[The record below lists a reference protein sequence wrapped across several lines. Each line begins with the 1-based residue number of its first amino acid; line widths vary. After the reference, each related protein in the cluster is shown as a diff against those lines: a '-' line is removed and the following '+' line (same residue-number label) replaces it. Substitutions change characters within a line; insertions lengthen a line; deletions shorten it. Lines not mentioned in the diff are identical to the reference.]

1 MKKLP
6 IGIQTFAKIRD
17 PEDEHYYV
25 DKTKILAELV
35 NSGSYFFLSRPRRF
49 GKSLFLD
56 TLKETFE
63 GNQSLFKGLYLENNW
78 DWTKK
83 YPVIKIDFGTAVIKS
98 PESLREIIHDKLNRI
113 LTYESLELKSRS
125 LSEKF
130 KDLILGLESKYS
142 AKVVILIDEYDK
154 PILDN
159 ITESETARKM
169 RDELRNFYSVI
180 KGSDAH
186 LKFVFITGVSKF
198 SKVNLFSGL
207 NNLQDIT
214 LDERFATICGYTEK
228 DLAIFEDRM
237 EGVNREEL
245 KLWYNG
251 YNFLGEKVYN
261 PFDILLFLNR
271 KDFKNYW
278 CETGNP
284 TFLIDLIQ
292 KNQYNPISI
301 EKIEVS
307 EEDMGSFDVD
317 HIQLE
322 VLLFQTGYL
331 TILKKERIGVRTI
344 YKLTYPNLE
353 VRSSLNSVILMHL
366 SNDSQNAKIESKL
379 YKILQSGDPSLMKPI
394 FHSFFAS
401 IPLDW
406 YRKNKLANYEAY
418 YASIFYCYFASL
430 GLDVRAEDVTNHGQV
445 DMTVFFENKVFVLEF
460 KVIELTEKGSALSQ
474 IKQKRYY
481 EKHLNVDRNGDFVG
495 TGHSVETRHALSLQ
509 NPSSGQIQEREIYL
523 IGVEFSREDRNITNL
538 EWERV

>member
-1 MKKLP
+1 
-6 IGIQTFAKIRD
+6 
-17 PEDEHYYV
+17 
-25 DKTKILAELV
+25 
-35 NSGSYFFLSRPRRF
+35 
-49 GKSLFLD
+49 
-56 TLKETFE
+56 
-63 GNQSLFKGLYLENNW
+63 
-78 DWTKK
+78 
-83 YPVIKIDFGTAVIKS
+83 
-98 PESLREIIHDKLNRI
+98 
-113 LTYESLELKSRS
+113 
-125 LSEKF
+125 
-130 KDLILGLESKYS
+130 
-142 AKVVILIDEYDK
+142 
-154 PILDN
+154 
-159 ITESETARKM
+159 
-169 RDELRNFYSVI
+169 
-180 KGSDAH
+180 
-186 LKFVFITGVSKF
+186 
-198 SKVNLFSGL
+198 
-207 NNLQDIT
+207 
-214 LDERFATICGYTEK
+214 
-228 DLAIFEDRM
+228 
-237 EGVNREEL
+237 
-245 KLWYNG
+245 G

-401 IPLDW
+401 IPHDW

-445 DMTVFFENKVFVLEF
+445 DMTVFFENKVFVFEF

-481 EKHLNVDRNGDFVG
+481 EKHLNVDRNGDSI
-495 TGHSVETRHALSLQ
+495 TVETRHALSLQ
-509 NPSSGQIQEREIYL
+509 NPSSLQIQKREIYL

-538 EWERV
+538 EWEKI